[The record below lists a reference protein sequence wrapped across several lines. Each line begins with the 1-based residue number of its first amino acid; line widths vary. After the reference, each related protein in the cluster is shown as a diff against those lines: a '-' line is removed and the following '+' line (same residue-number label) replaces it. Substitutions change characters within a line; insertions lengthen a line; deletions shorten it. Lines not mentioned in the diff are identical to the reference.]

1 MLLST
6 IFKAIESYRKYLYLA
21 IGVIFLIL
29 FSYVVKVK
37 RDLETLEVKYKSV
50 STEKEQLKSQLDR
63 EKQLNTELLQVQT
76 SYIKESMKASSEMIS
91 ILKGLEKDEDTV
103 LKEYDVKPSDYTA
116 QEKPWEKKISQHR
129 ISTIWQSYCIQH
141 PEHEKCKKENK

>member
-6 IFKAIESYRKYLYLA
+6 IFKAVESYRKYLYLGMG
-21 IGVIFLIL
+21 IIFFLL
-29 FSYVVKVK
+29 FSYTVKINRELK
-37 RDLETLEVKYKSV
+37 ILEVKYE
-50 STEKEQLKSQLDR
+50 STLNEKDQLKNQLDR

-76 SYIKESMKASSEMIS
+76 SYIKESMKASNEMIS

-116 QEKPWEKKISQHR
+116 QDKPWEKKISQHR